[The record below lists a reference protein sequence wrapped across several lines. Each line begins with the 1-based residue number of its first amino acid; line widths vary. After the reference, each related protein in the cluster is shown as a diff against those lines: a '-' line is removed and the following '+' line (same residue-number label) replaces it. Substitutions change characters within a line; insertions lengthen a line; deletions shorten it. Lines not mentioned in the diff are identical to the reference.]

1 MDYEKFYKELF
12 APLEEKYGVLDEDT
26 ITSFVGFS
34 AGGPVSLSKIEDKKL
49 YVTCELAVYP
59 DQRVS
64 SEGLKFELFSIGSH
78 SEDWCRT
85 VLTAIGDHS
94 FEAELGDRHRIH
106 ITGLIE
112 GPEATDTVQLRLFCK
127 STIGNV
133 EYGLYEVIDLQA
145 FNKANQL

>member
-34 AGGPVSLSKIEDKKL
+34 AGGPVSLSKIEDKNL

-78 SEDWCRT
+78 SDDWCRT
-85 VLTAIGDHS
+85 VFTAIGELS
-94 FEAELGDRHRIH
+94 FEAELGDRHKIN
-106 ITGLIE
+106 ITGLVE
-112 GPEATDTVQLRLFCK
+112 GPEATDKIQLHLFSK
-127 STIGNV
+127 TKIGN
-133 EYGLYEVIDLQA
+133 ETYGLYEVVDV
-145 FNKANQL
+145 